1 MKLQF
6 KQLALAATF
15 AMTVGV
21 QAQTA
26 PAASTATSPAKKE
39 LIAKLIQLQQ
49 PGIENIGRALIQQ
62 PIGNLMQGAGLALR
76 QKVPAEKR
84 EAVSKAIEV
93 DIRKFVD
100 DNVAMIRERGMSL
113 ATPTWTPLIDQGYTE
128 DELKQVIAWLE
139 NPVSRKFQQVSGELQ
154 NALGQKLVAETR
166 STLEPRFKAL
176 EQSVAK
182 NLGLPLQAAPPTV
195 AKPVKPSASAAK

>member
-1 MKLQF
+1 MKPNL

-15 AMTVGV
+15 ALTVGA

-26 PAASTATSPAKKE
+26 TSASATTSPAKKE
-39 LIAKLIQLQQ
+39 LIAKLIKLQQ
-49 PGIENIGRALIQQ
+49 PGIDNIARALIQQ
-62 PIGNLMQGAGLALR
+62 PIGNLMQGAGMALQR
-76 QKVPAEKR
+76 QVPADKR
-84 EAVSKAIEV
+84 EAAAKAIEAEV
-93 DIRKFVD
+93 RKFAEE
-100 DNVAMIRERGMSL
+100 NAAMIKERGMNL
-113 ATPTWTPLIDQGYTE
+113 AASTWTPLIDQGYSE

-139 NPVSRKFQQVSGELQ
+139 SPVSRKFQQVSGELQ

-166 STLEPRFKAL
+166 PILEPRFKAL

-182 NLGLPLQAAPPTV
+182 NLGLPLTPPPTA